1 MPKTETTKPATSETT
16 KPATNPAAAA
26 CQTGWGVLA
35 GPLDVEPFIRH
46 RVSKLALTAAKP
58 EKYPSK
64 IAVALNKAGAA
75 IAPPPA
81 GEPYWTGP
89 TVSAYFGPCFK

>member
-1 MPKTETTKPATSETT
+1 MPKTETAKSETIATSTSPAT
-16 KPATNPAAAA
+16 AAH
-26 CQTGWGVLA
+26 QTGWGVLA

-75 IAPPPA
+75 VAPPPA